1 MRLTILGSGTGLP
14 SARRGSPGLLVR
26 AAGRRMLLDSGPG
39 TLRNLV
45 RTGVAPRDLTDIFY
59 THFHPDH
66 TLDFLALVFALRN
79 PEMEHPP
86 APIRVYAPAGFV
98 DLQKGLR
105 TGYGGWIT
113 PEPEFLDIIELPIRV
128 AEIRIADSLT
138 ATCFP
143 MNHTS
148 TSLGYRIEENGRASV
163 AFSGDTD
170 DCDELVALG
179 RDVDILVL
187 ECSFP
192 DGQKRE
198 GHLTPSLAGAA
209 AQKAG
214 ARKLALTHFYPPCDE
229 VDVVSQCASAY
240 DGPIIAAEDFME
252 FQL

>member
-14 SARRGSPGLLVR
+14 SARRGSPGLFVEADGLRILV
-26 AAGRRMLLDSGPG
+26 DSGPG

-45 RTGVAPRDLTDIFY
+45 RLGVSLRDLHYILY

-66 TLDFLALVFALRN
+66 TLDFLALAFALRN
-79 PEMEHPP
+79 PDLEQPP
-86 APIRVYAPAGFV
+86 QPIRVYAPMGF
-98 DLQKGLR
+98 LNLLKGLR
-105 TGYGGWIT
+105 SGYGRWIEPP
-113 PEPEFLDIIELPIRV
+113 PESLSVAELPIKT
-128 AEIRIADSLT
+128 AETRISNSVSVKY
-138 ATCFP
+138 FP

-148 TSLGYRIEENGRASV
+148 ASLGYRIEQAGGGSV

-170 DCDELVALG
+170 DCEELVALG
-179 RDVDILVL
+179 RDADILVL

-214 ARKLALTHFYPPCDE
+214 ARKLVLTHFYPPCDQ
-229 VDVVSQCASAY
+229 VDVVKQCSSAY
-240 DGPIIAAEDFME
+240 DGAIVAAEDFME
-252 FQL
+252 FQC